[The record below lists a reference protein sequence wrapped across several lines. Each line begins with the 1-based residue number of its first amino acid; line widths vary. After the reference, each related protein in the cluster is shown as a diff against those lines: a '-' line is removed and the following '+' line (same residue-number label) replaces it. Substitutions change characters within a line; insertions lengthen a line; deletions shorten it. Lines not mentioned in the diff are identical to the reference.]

1 MRINVAQQIKE
12 PIGSQRSYFIDET
25 TDAGCLAKGRI
36 QLVRTN
42 RSLLVTGEL
51 KVKNT
56 AVCSRCTEE
65 YENQMI
71 FNIEEEYLLPKHTSI
86 SDTDDLADEIGIF
99 AIDENNILDL
109 NEAIRQYIQI
119 NMPMKP
125 ICNENC
131 AGLCV
136 RCGCNLN
143 YQSCNCTPT
152 SSDSPWAP
160 LRSLLQEEQAK
171 GTTRKG

>member
-1 MRINVAQQIKE
+1 MKINVAQQIKE

-25 TDAGCLAKGRI
+25 TDDDCLVQGRI

-42 RSLLVTGEL
+42 RSILVTGEL
-51 KVKNT
+51 TVENT
-56 AVCSRCTEE
+56 AICSRCTEE
-65 YENQMI
+65 FANQME
-71 FNIEEEYLLPKHTSI
+71 FNIEEEYLLPKHTI
-86 SDTDDLADEIGIF
+86 VSDTDDLRDEVGVF
-99 AIDENNILDL
+99 TIDENNILDL
-109 NEAIRQYIQI
+109 NEAIRQYTQI

-125 ICNENC
+125 ICSENC
-131 AGLCV
+131 AGLCAS
-136 RCGCNLN
+136 CGCNLN
-143 YQSCNCTPT
+143 YQSCNCTPI